1 MAVARGMSLLI
12 SRSDV
17 LKTTWKSSFYYLE
30 VKYLEDV
37 LKTTWNGGK
46 ELHES
51 RFLIAALFP
60 VEHHVLLVSK
70 LKVKI
75 LANAQPHCKCSVI
88 SKVE

>member
-17 LKTTWKSSFYYLE
+17 LKTTWKS
-30 VKYLEDV
+30 
-37 LKTTWNGGK
+37 NGGR

-60 VEHHVLLVSK
+60 VEHHVLLESK

>member
-1 MAVARGMSLLI
+1 MTVARGMGLLI

-17 LKTTWKSSFYYLE
+17 LKTTWKS
-30 VKYLEDV
+30 D
-37 LKTTWNGGK
+37 GGR

-51 RFLIAALFP
+51 RLLIAALFP